1 MEQPKC
7 NICGVAQNEWV
18 NGKCYA
24 CGKGHYCDM
33 DADMIV
39 EQRVYDWCA
48 KKQSAGRRDY
58 LQGKRPPKGRDDDE
72 QRQSCATVYAE
83 VRVRLTSIQ
92 N

>member
-7 NICGVAQNEWV
+7 NVCGVAQNEWV

-48 KKQSAGRRDY
+48 KNNLLDGGTIYKANVRQKVEMMMNK
-58 LQGKRPPKGRDDDE
+58 GKAVPQYM
-72 QRQSCATVYAE
+72 QRYVFD
-83 VRVRLTSIQ
+83 
-92 N
+92 